1 MDRRFLALII
11 IIIVI
16 IIAAAAYLYAQSSNQ
31 NQPVVNNTTGIS
43 NANNT
48 TSNNTVAT
56 VIAIR
61 NGSFNPNNV
70 TVKSG
75 TNVQWI
81 NEDNITHQI
90 VSDNGQLQSSI
101 LSPGDSW
108 NFFFA
113 KTGVFGYHCGY
124 HPRETGTVIVSQ

>member
-56 VIAIR
+56 VITIQ
-61 NGSFNPNNV
+61 NGTFNPNNV

-75 TNVQWI
+75 TNVQWR
-81 NEDNITHQI
+81 NQDNTPHQI
-90 VSDNGQLQSSI
+90 ISDNGQFQSSVLNNGEI
-101 LSPGDSW
+101 W
-108 NFFFA
+108 NFYFA
-113 KTGVFGYHCGY
+113 KTGVFGYHDGY
-124 HPRETGTVIVSQ
+124 HPTETGTIIVT